1 MKNNSLINL
10 QYSTIKTPLPN
21 FIHQDLK
28 TFSQNANLY
37 QPQPQELINKLAQK
51 HQLPQEMFFLTAGI
65 DEALQMFAI
74 AHGQNGFIFT
84 PTYTVHADIKEFGG
98 HLNQI
103 KVISKNKYQV
113 PTQKIPKATLI
124 FLANPN
130 NPSGFTSVQDV
141 IKLVKNNRHCPV
153 VIDEAYAEF
162 ADLSVIKHV
171 PKNKNLVVLRSFSKA
186 YSMAG
191 NRLGYITAHPKLI
204 ESVKNKTQWS
214 NISYL
219 SVGAALSA
227 LNHPSYFAKIRT
239 DINQNR
245 QNFTKFL
252 KKLKFNVFPSH
263 INAVLL
269 KFNSPS
275 SATTFVKFLNQN
287 NIIVSHGNGSSNVGL
302 NKSFVRIA
310 IGTRIQMDE
319 LKKIITLF
327 PNLQK

>member
-171 PKNKNLVVLRSFSKA
+171 PKNKTVVLGLVSTKNTVLENKDDLKTRIEEASQYIDIDQLALSPQCGFSSTVDGNDISEQRQWEKLSLVVE
-186 YSMAG
+186 
-191 NRLGYITAHPKLI
+191 TA
-204 ESVKNKTQWS
+204 
-214 NISYL
+214 
-219 SVGAALSA
+219 
-227 LNHPSYFAKIRT
+227 
-239 DINQNR
+239 
-245 QNFTKFL
+245 
-252 KKLKFNVFPSH
+252 
-263 INAVLL
+263 
-269 KFNSPS
+269 
-275 SATTFVKFLNQN
+275 
-287 NIIVSHGNGSSNVGL
+287 
-302 NKSFVRIA
+302 
-310 IGTRIQMDE
+310 MDVWGE
-319 LKKIITLF
+319 V
-327 PNLQK
+327 